1 MAHYKSQLRT
11 LTHGLGAKI
20 SHHSPGQETCRDRTS
35 SCTTFG
41 MSTYP
46 YNNKI
51 KKYISSMLQAQ
62 AKSAKNNAGK
72 DELSLLQVKPMA
84 AEENTARYDIGSQ
97 ERQKAE
103 ILLSFIRCIQ

>member
-1 MAHYKSQLRT
+1 
-11 LTHGLGAKI
+11 
-20 SHHSPGQETCRDRTS
+20 
-35 SCTTFG
+35 
-41 MSTYP
+41 
-46 YNNKI
+46 
-51 KKYISSMLQAQ
+51 MLQAQ